1 MEIAVLAL
9 GCFWGPEIK
18 FSKIDGIIKTEV
30 GYCGGNSSITTYKEV
45 CTGNTNH
52 AEVVK
57 LDFDEKII
65 TYEKILKIFFQIH
78 DPTTLNSQG
87 PDFGTQ
93 YRSEIFYLNDNQK
106 MIAEKVLN
114 EVNERLSGK
123 VVTKISLLKNYC
135 PAEEYHQKY
144 LESLHIPGAIF
155 FDIDENS
162 RKDTALPH
170 MLVDQM
176 SWDKIVSNMG
186 IKKNDEIVIYDNSD
200 VISSCRGWFNF
211 IYYGH
216 DPKLINVLNGGLR
229 KWLKEKKKVTD
240 EISNIDKSDYK
251 GSERKDL
258 VKSKQAIDQNIDEKI
273 FTLIDARS
281 RERFEGKI
289 PEPRKGLRS
298 GCIKNSFCIPF
309 NDCLNDDK
317 TFKNKDQLKKIFKT
331 SIENLEQKK
340 IVFSCGSGV
349 TACVL
354 ALAYSLINDKYLPC
368 IYDGSWAEYG
378 LI

>member
-93 YRSEIFYLNDNQK
+93 YRSEIFYLNENQK
-106 MIAEKVLN
+106 IIAERVLN

-144 LESLHIPGAIF
+144 LEK
-155 FDIDENS
+155 
-162 RKDTALPH
+162 R
-170 MLVDQM
+170 
-176 SWDKIVSNMG
+176 
-186 IKKNDEIVIYDNSD
+186 
-200 VISSCRGWFNF
+200 
-211 IYYGH
+211 
-216 DPKLINVLNGGLR
+216 
-229 KWLKEKKKVTD
+229 
-240 EISNIDKSDYK
+240 
-251 GSERKDL
+251 
-258 VKSKQAIDQNIDEKI
+258 
-273 FTLIDARS
+273 
-281 RERFEGKI
+281 
-289 PEPRKGLRS
+289 
-298 GCIKNSFCIPF
+298 
-309 NDCLNDDK
+309 
-317 TFKNKDQLKKIFKT
+317 
-331 SIENLEQKK
+331 
-340 IVFSCGSGV
+340 
-349 TACVL
+349 
-354 ALAYSLINDKYLPC
+354 
-368 IYDGSWAEYG
+368 
-378 LI
+378 